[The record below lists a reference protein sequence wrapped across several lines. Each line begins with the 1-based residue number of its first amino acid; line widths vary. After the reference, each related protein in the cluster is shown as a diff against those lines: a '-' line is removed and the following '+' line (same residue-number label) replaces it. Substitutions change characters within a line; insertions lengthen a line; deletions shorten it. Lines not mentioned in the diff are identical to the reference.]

1 MNCVQSS
8 ETELLRLYERWR
20 LLSRAE
26 AEAIQARDWPCLLK
40 RQTEK
45 KSLMA
50 EIAGSE
56 KGALGKTG
64 VFDPQHPGGKK
75 LSSILAE
82 LISLESENAKALASK
97 RQLLE
102 QEQLALH
109 QAARNLHQMQRAYAP
124 GPLPVWH
131 SYS

>member
-1 MNCVQSS
+1 MSA

-26 AEAIQARDWPCLLK
+26 AEAIQARDWACLSR

-45 KSLMA
+45 KALMV
-50 EIAGSE
+50 EISRSE
-56 KGALGKTG
+56 KGVWSKPG
-64 VFDPQHPGGKK
+64 VLDAQHPGGKK
-75 LSSILAE
+75 LYSLLAE
-82 LISLESENAKALASK
+82 LISLESENARALASK

-102 QEQLALH
+102 QEQIALH
-109 QAARNLHQMQRAYAP
+109 QAVRNLRQMQRAYAP
-124 GPLPVWH
+124 EPPAVWH